1 LILQAFCVACRAVVA
16 TAAGAFSAA
25 TARWARARRSFA
37 GIMTGI
43 GAGGRKAMHYMKRRE
58 LITLLGGGAVAW
70 PLAARAQQAAM
81 PVIGYLHVGTSA
93 ESRDRIAAFHR
104 GLKELGFVEGRNVA
118 VEYRWADNQFDR
130 LPELAADLI
139 RRGVAVIAAPAGAD
153 TTRVVKGLTTTIP
166 IVFSTG
172 VDPVQTGLVRSLNQ
186 PGGNATGVADVAVG
200 VVGKRLGLL
209 HELLPGAVRF
219 ALLVTPGTTS
229 GESTIAEV
237 ESAAAAIGRQIE
249 VLSATTNLDIDAAFA
264 RLAQKR
270 ADALLVA
277 PQILFSTRRV
287 QLVTLAARHAVPTMF
302 YQREYVEAGGLMSYG
317 SSIIDRERQLGVY
330 TGRILKGEKPTDL
343 PILRAVKFE
352 FVINLQTAK
361 TIGLDVPP
369 TLVAR
374 ADEVIE

>member
-1 LILQAFCVACRAVVA
+1 
-16 TAAGAFSAA
+16 
-25 TARWARARRSFA
+25 
-37 GIMTGI
+37 MTGI

>member
-1 LILQAFCVACRAVVA
+1 V
-16 TAAGAFSAA
+16 
-25 TARWARARRSFA
+25 
-37 GIMTGI
+37 
-43 GAGGRKAMHYMKRRE
+43 KRRE
-58 LITLLGGGAVAW
+58 FITLLGGAATAW
-70 PLAARAQQAAM
+70 PLAARAQQSAM

-93 ESRDRIAAFHR
+93 ESRDRVAAFHR

-118 VEYRWADNQFDR
+118 IEYRWADNQNDR

-153 TTRVVKGLTTTIP
+153 SARVVKGLTTTIP

-186 PGGNATGVADVAVG
+186 PGGNATGVADLAVG
-200 VVGKRLGLL
+200 VAGKRLGLL

-219 ALLVTPGTTS
+219 VLLVTPGTTS

-237 ESAAAAIGRQIE
+237 ESAAAAIGRQVE
-249 VLSATTNLDIDAAFA
+249 VLSATTKLDIDAAFA
-264 RLAQKR
+264 KLAQKR

-287 QLVTLAARHAVPTMF
+287 QLVTLAARHAVPTMY
-302 YQREYVEAGGLMSYG
+302 YQREYVETGGLMSYG

-330 TGRILKGEKPTDL
+330 TGRILKGEKPADL

-361 TIGLDVPP
+361 TIGLDMPP

>member
-1 LILQAFCVACRAVVA
+1 MR
-16 TAAGAFSAA
+16 
-25 TARWARARRSFA
+25 
-37 GIMTGI
+37 
-43 GAGGRKAMHYMKRRE
+43 RRE
-58 LITLLGGGAVAW
+58 FITLLGGAAAAW
-70 PLAARAQQAAM
+70 PLAAHAQQPAM
-81 PVIGYLHVGTSA
+81 PLIGYLHVGTSA
-93 ESRDRIAAFHR
+93 ESRDRVAAFHR

-219 ALLVTPGTTS
+219 ALLVTPGTTA

-249 VLSATTNLDIDAAFA
+249 VLSATTNLDIDAAFP

>member
-1 LILQAFCVACRAVVA
+1 MA
-16 TAAGAFSAA
+16 TF
-25 TARWARARRSFA
+25 R
-37 GIMTGI
+37 
-43 GAGGRKAMHYMKRRE
+43 RRE
-58 LITLLGGGAVAW
+58 FVFTLGGAAAW
-70 PLAARAQQAAM
+70 PLAARAQQSAM

-93 ESRDRIAAFHR
+93 ESRDRVAAFHR
-104 GLKELGFVEGRNVA
+104 GLKELGFVEARNVA
-118 VEYRWADNQFDR
+118 VEYRWVDNQFDR

-153 TTRVVKGLTTTIP
+153 TTRVIKGLTTTIP

-209 HELLPGAVRF
+209 HELLPGAARF

-249 VLSATTNLDIDAAFA
+249 VLSATTNLDIDAAFV

-330 TGRILKGEKPTDL
+330 TGRILKGEKPADL